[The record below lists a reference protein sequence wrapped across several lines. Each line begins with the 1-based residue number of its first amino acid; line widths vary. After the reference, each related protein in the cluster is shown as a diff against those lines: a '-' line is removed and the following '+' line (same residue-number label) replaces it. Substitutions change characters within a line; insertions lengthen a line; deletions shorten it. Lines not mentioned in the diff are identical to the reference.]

1 MLTFTRSLL
10 KAGDDLNVESL
21 KYMLDTSGCI
31 DVLEKLLNSQN
42 DLISERAY
50 GIVKDFIGL
59 EDESEETIEILHP
72 IESEFVFT

>member
-10 KAGDDLNVESL
+10 KAGENLNVESL
-21 KYMLDTSGCI
+21 KYMFDSSGCI

-59 EDESEETIEILHP
+59 EDESEETIEILPP

>member
-1 MLTFTRSLL
+1 M
-10 KAGDDLNVESL
+10 ESL
-21 KYMLDTSGCI
+21 KYMLDNSGCI

-59 EDESEETIEILHP
+59 EDESEETIKILCP

>member
-21 KYMLDTSGCI
+21 KCMLDTSGCI

-59 EDESEETIEILHP
+59 EDESEETNEILHHM
-72 IESEFVFT
+72 ESEFVFT